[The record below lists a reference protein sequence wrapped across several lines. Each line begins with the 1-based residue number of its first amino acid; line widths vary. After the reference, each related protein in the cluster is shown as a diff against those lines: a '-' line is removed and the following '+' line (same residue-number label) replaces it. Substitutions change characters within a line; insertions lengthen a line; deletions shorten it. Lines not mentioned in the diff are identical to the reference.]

1 MSHEYL
7 LPLANELPYIIKLS
21 VCTFQKEKR
30 KKCFMRFNHFV
41 EKQTHSSSCFMHLF
55 TLGLTNANAEL
66 PCHAEFYAKYLCR
79 SASKIRVLSQRQSFT
94 SASCAL

>member
-1 MSHEYL
+1 
-7 LPLANELPYIIKLS
+7 
-21 VCTFQKEKR
+21 
-30 KKCFMRFNHFV
+30 
-41 EKQTHSSSCFMHLF
+41 MHLF

-94 SASCAL
+94 SASCALYDSLKCSREICARLSWCFLPSPRFCAIFKLASNS